1 MHPVNIDNTGAI
13 ARRAELQRR
22 NHDLIA
28 QIARLNAVKNERDSA
43 RAAVEELARKDAEA
57 LATWAINGGTGGAPE
72 PDQKG
77 RETAARKL
85 AAAESQ
91 TQAVDQAVE
100 QMTREHQEMQAD
112 LQRVGREIVALR
124 ARHIGRLLTD
134 ITARRR
140 EIEDERA
147 VTDAIAGRLQAEL
160 FATDPRTGGDVTSEL
175 ESLRV
180 AWLNSRG
187 AQIDGAVASR
197 MAELAKDFPA

>member
-22 NHDLIA
+22 NQEIIA
-28 QIARLNAVKNERDSA
+28 NLARLTAVKTERDAA
-43 RAAVEELARKDAEA
+43 RAAIDDITRKDAEA
-57 LATWAINGGTGGAPE
+57 LASWAASGARGE
-72 PDQKG
+72 PPASDQKG
-77 RETAARKL
+77 RTSAAQKL
-85 AAAESQ
+85 AAAEAQ
-91 TQAVDQAVE
+91 AAAVDQAIE
-100 QMTREHQEMQAD
+100 KLTQQHGELHAE
-112 LQRVGREIVALR
+112 LQNVGREILVLR
-124 ARHIGRLLTD
+124 ALHIGRLLTD